1 MWILNIFSV
10 NKMSKFNEE
19 DFKKSLEGKSVEE
32 LRKLEEKIVKECD
45 AIDKE
50 VAETEFD
57 MPTENYAEV
66 AKAVKFFLNKQTV
79 QWQYTL
85 GMVAMYDFWA
95 DECPKTIPYAQLDSV
110 LRTIGSLQ
118 FTGYD
123 EWAMVVVINK
133 YFEPLREAY
142 TKVTQKIYD
151 VATRHNIVMETL
163 GLNEPLA

>member
-1 MWILNIFSV
+1 
-10 NKMSKFNEE
+10 MSKFNAE
-19 DFKKSLEGKSVEE
+19 DFKKSLEGKTVEE
-32 LRKLEEKIVKECD
+32 LKKIEVEVISECE

-50 VAETEFD
+50 VTETVFD

-110 LRTIGSLQ
+110 LRTIGALQ

-142 TKVTQKIYD
+142 TAVTQKIYD
-151 VATRHNIVMETL
+151 AATKHNTVMEAL

>member
-1 MWILNIFSV
+1 
-10 NKMSKFNEE
+10 MSKFNVE
-19 DFKKSLEGKSVEE
+19 DFKKSLEGKTVEE
-32 LRKLEEKIVKECD
+32 LKNIEADVIKECE

-50 VAETEFD
+50 VTETEFE
-57 MPTENYAEV
+57 MPTENYVEV

-118 FTGYD
+118 FTGYE

-151 VATRHNIVMETL
+151 AATKHNTVMEAL

>member
-1 MWILNIFSV
+1 
-10 NKMSKFNEE
+10 MSKKFNEE

-32 LRKLEEKIVKECD
+32 LKKIEAEVIKECEKVD
-45 AIDKE
+45 DE
-50 VAETEFD
+50 VAKTEFD
-57 MPTENYAEV
+57 MPTENYSEV
-66 AKAVKFFLNKQTV
+66 SKAIKYFLNKQTV

-95 DECPKTIPYAQLDSV
+95 EKRPEKIPYAQLDSV

-133 YFEPLREAY
+133 YFEPLQEQY
-142 TKVTQKIYD
+142 TVVTQRVYD
-151 VATRHNIVMETL
+151 AASKHNIVMNMLSLDEKVD
-163 GLNEPLA
+163 